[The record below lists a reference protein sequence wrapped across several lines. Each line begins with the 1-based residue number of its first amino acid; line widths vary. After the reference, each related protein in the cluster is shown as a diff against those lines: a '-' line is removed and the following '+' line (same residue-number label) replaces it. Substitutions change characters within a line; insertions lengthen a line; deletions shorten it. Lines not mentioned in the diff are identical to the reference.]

1 MILIFFRN
9 LFRDLRRQPLR
20 TSLTLSGVGWGTFAV
35 VLLLA
40 FGTAVS
46 RQNLIS
52 FRGVGQGFVLGFPTR
67 TTLPYRGLP
76 KGRPVRLTPEH
87 LALTGRKVPG
97 IKRMSFEFTA
107 SRPISFSREDVLNTV
122 RGVTVEYGDIR
133 NIIAG
138 RGRYLNDAD
147 ISQKRRVCVLGDTI
161 KDNLFHKEEAVGRT
175 IFIEGVPFTVV
186 GEMKKKIQTSNFGGQ
201 SDQHC
206 AFIPWTTYSAL
217 FGDKY
222 VSSFIFQ
229 PEDPAASKRLIR
241 LVREDLGNRAGF
253 SPDDK
258 DALFVWD
265 WTEFEK
271 SFTIFFLAFNIFLG
285 VIGSFTL
292 LVGGVGVA
300 SIMMVV
306 VEERT
311 KEIGIKLAVG
321 ARRRNIL
328 WQFFAESLAIVLFG
342 GGLGFLFA
350 ALVLRLIPVEKIR
363 DYVGDPRI
371 DPAVG
376 LVTISVLLAIG
387 IVSGLAPARRAASTN
402 PIEAL
407 RK

>member
-1 MILIFFRN
+1 MIFTFFRN

-35 VLLLA
+35 VILLA
-40 FGTAVS
+40 FGSSVS
-46 RQNLIS
+46 REALKS
-52 FRGVGQGFVLGFPTR
+52 FRGVGQGFVIAFPAS
-67 TTLPYRGLP
+67 TTLPYQGLP
-76 KGRPVRLTPEH
+76 KGRPVRLTPEQVI
-87 LALTGRKVPG
+87 LTGRKVPG
-97 IKRMSFEFTA
+97 IKRMAFEFTA
-107 SRPISFSREDVLNTV
+107 SRRIRFSREDVLNTV

-133 NIIAG
+133 NVIAG
-138 RGRYLNDAD
+138 KGRYLNETDMAN
-147 ISQKRRVCVLGDTI
+147 KRRVCVLGNTI
-161 KDNLFHKEEAVGRT
+161 TENLFHKEEAVGRT
-175 IFIEGVPFTVV
+175 VFIEGLPFTVV
-186 GEMKKKIQTSNFGGQ
+186 GVMKKKIQTSNFSGQ
-201 SDQHC
+201 FDEHC
-206 AFIPWTTYSAL
+206 VFIPWTTYSAL

-222 VSSFIFQ
+222 IGSVIFQ
-229 PEDPAASKRLIR
+229 PGNPVASKRIIR

-271 SFTIFFLAFNIFLG
+271 SFSIFFLAFNIFLG

-300 SIMMVV
+300 SIMLVV

-321 ARRRNIL
+321 AKRRNIL
-328 WQFFAESLAIVLFG
+328 RQFFAESLAIVLLG

-350 ALVLRLIPVEKIR
+350 ALVLRALPVEKIK
-363 DYVGDPRI
+363 DYVGIPQI
-371 DPAVG
+371 NPAVG
-376 LVTISVLLAIG
+376 TVTVLILLAIG

>member
-1 MILIFFRN
+1 M
-9 LFRDLRRQPLR
+9 
-20 TSLTLSGVGWGTFAV
+20 
-35 VLLLA
+35 
-40 FGTAVS
+40 
-46 RQNLIS
+46 
-52 FRGVGQGFVLGFPTR
+52 
-67 TTLPYRGLP
+67 
-76 KGRPVRLTPEH
+76 
-87 LALTGRKVPG
+87 
-97 IKRMSFEFTA
+97 
-107 SRPISFSREDVLNTV
+107 
-122 RGVTVEYGDIR
+122 
-133 NIIAG
+133 
-138 RGRYLNDAD
+138 
-147 ISQKRRVCVLGDTI
+147 
-161 KDNLFHKEEAVGRT
+161 
-175 IFIEGVPFTVV
+175 
-186 GEMKKKIQTSNFGGQ
+186 
-201 SDQHC
+201 
-206 AFIPWTTYSAL
+206 
-217 FGDKY
+217 
-222 VSSFIFQ
+222 IFQ
-229 PEDPAASKRLIR
+229 PANPAASKRIIR

-271 SFTIFFLAFNIFLG
+271 SFSIFFLAFNIFLG

-350 ALVLRLIPVEKIR
+350 ALVLRLIPVEKIK
-363 DYVGDPRI
+363 DYVGSPRI

-376 LVTISVLLAIG
+376 LVTIPVLLAIG

>member
-1 MILIFFRN
+1 MIFTFFRN

-40 FGTAVS
+40 FGSAVS
-46 RQNLIS
+46 RQNLKS
-52 FRGVGQGFVLGFPTR
+52 FRGVGQGFVIAFPVS
-67 TTLPYRGLP
+67 TTLPYKGLP
-76 KGRPVRLTPEH
+76 KGRRVRLTPEQII
-87 LALTGRKVPG
+87 LAGQKIAG

-107 SRPISFSREDVLNTV
+107 SRRIRYRREEVLNTV
-122 RGVTVEYGDIR
+122 RGVTMEYGDIR
-133 NIIAG
+133 NIIADK
-138 RGRYLNDAD
+138 GRYLNDTDMAL
-147 ISQKRRVCVLGDTI
+147 KRRVCVLGNTI
-161 KDNLFHKEEAVGRT
+161 TENLFHDADAVGQT
-175 IFIEGVPFTVV
+175 TFIEGIPFLVV
-186 GEMKKKIQTSNFGGQ
+186 GVMKKKIQTSNFSGQ
-201 SDQHC
+201 LDEHC

-222 VSSFIFQ
+222 IGSFIFQ
-229 PEDPAASKRLIR
+229 PENPAASKPLIR
-241 LVREDLGNRAGF
+241 LVREYLGNRAGF

-271 SFTIFFLAFNIFLG
+271 SFSIFFVAFNIFLG
-285 VIGSFTL
+285 LIGTFTL

-300 SIMMVV
+300 SIMLVV

-321 ARRRNIL
+321 AKRRHIL
-328 WQFFAESLAIVLFG
+328 WQFFAESLVIISIG
-342 GGLGFLFA
+342 GGFGFLFA
-350 ALVLRLIPVEKIR
+350 ALVLKAIPVEKIQE
-363 DYVGDPRI
+363 YVGVPYI
-371 DPAVG
+371 NPAVG
-376 LVTISVLLAIG
+376 VVTILILLAIG
-387 IVSGLAPARRAASTN
+387 IISGMMPARRAASTN

>member
-40 FGTAVS
+40 FGSAVS
-46 RQNLIS
+46 RQNMIS
-52 FRGVGQGFVLGFPTR
+52 FRGVGQGFVIGFPASTP
-67 TTLPYRGLP
+67 LPYRGLP
-76 KGRPVRLTPEH
+76 KGRQVRLTPEEVT
-87 LALTGRKVPG
+87 LTGRKISG
-97 IKRMSFEFTA
+97 IKRMAFEFTA
-107 SRPISFSREDVLNTV
+107 ARPIRYGREDVLNTV

-138 RGRYLNDAD
+138 QGRYLNDTDMA
-147 ISQKRRVCVLGDTI
+147 QKRRVCVLGNTI

-186 GEMKKKIQTSNFGGQ
+186 GEMKKKIQTSNFSGQ
-201 SDQHC
+201 FDEHC

-222 VSSFIFQ
+222 IGSLIFQ
-229 PEDPAASKRLIR
+229 PGNPAVSKRIIR
-241 LVREDLGNRAGF
+241 LVREDLGDRAGF

-271 SFTIFFLAFNIFLG
+271 SFSIFFLAFNIFLG

-306 VEERT
+306 VE
-311 KEIGIKLAVG
+311 
-321 ARRRNIL
+321 
-328 WQFFAESLAIVLFG
+328 
-342 GGLGFLFA
+342 
-350 ALVLRLIPVEKIR
+350 
-363 DYVGDPRI
+363 
-371 DPAVG
+371 
-376 LVTISVLLAIG
+376 
-387 IVSGLAPARRAASTN
+387 
-402 PIEAL
+402 
-407 RK
+407 

>member
-1 MILIFFRN
+1 MILTFIRN

-40 FGTAVS
+40 FGAAVG
-46 RQNLIS
+46 RQSMAS
-52 FRGVGQGFVLGFPTR
+52 FRGVGQGFVIAFPAS
-67 TTLPYRGLP
+67 TTLPYQGIP
-76 KGRPVRLTPEH
+76 KGRRVRLTPEQVI
-87 LALTGRKVPG
+87 LAGARVPG
-97 IKRMSFEFTA
+97 IKRMTFEFNAT
-107 SRPISFSREDVLNTV
+107 RPIRYGREDVLNTV
-122 RGVTVEYGDIR
+122 RGVTVNYADVR
-133 NIIAG
+133 NIIPG
-138 RGRYLNDAD
+138 EGRYLNDAD
-147 ISQKRRVCVLGDTI
+147 ISQKRRVCLIGNTI
-161 KDNLFHKEEAVGRT
+161 KENLFHKEEAVGRT
-175 IFIEGVPFTVV
+175 IFIEGVPFLVV
-186 GEMKKKIQTSNFGGQ
+186 GVMKKKIQTSNFSGQ
-201 SDQHC
+201 RDEHC

-222 VSSFIFQ
+222 VGNFIFQ
-229 PEDPAASKRLIR
+229 PEDPAASKRITR
-241 LVREDLGNRAGF
+241 LVREDLGRRGGF

-265 WTEFEK
+265 WSEVER
-271 SFTIFFLAFNIFLG
+271 SFTVFFLAFNIFLG

-300 SIMMVV
+300 SIMLVV

-321 ARRRNIL
+321 ARRRHIL
-328 WQFFAESLAIVLFG
+328 WQFFAESLSIVVLG
-342 GGLGFLFA
+342 GGLGFLLA
-350 ALVLRLIPVEKIR
+350 ALVLRGLPIEKIK
-363 DYVGDPRI
+363 DYVGIPEI
-371 DPAVG
+371 NPAVG
-376 LVTISVLLAIG
+376 VATIAILLAIG

>member
-1 MILIFFRN
+1 VILIFFRN

-40 FGTAVS
+40 FGSAVS
-46 RQNLIS
+46 RQNIKS
-52 FRGVGQGFVLGFPTR
+52 FRGVGQGFVIAFPAS
-67 TTLPYRGLP
+67 TTLAYHGLP
-76 KGRPVRLTPEH
+76 KGRPVRLTPEQVI
-87 LALTGRKVPG
+87 LTGRKVPG
-97 IKRMSFEFTA
+97 IKRMAFEFTA
-107 SRPISFSREDVLNTV
+107 TRPIRYGREDVLNTV
-122 RGVTVEYGDIR
+122 RGATVEYGDIR

-138 RGRYLNDAD
+138 EGRYINDTD
-147 ISQKRRVCVLGDTI
+147 IVQKRRVCLIGNTI

-175 IFIEGVPFTVV
+175 LFIEGVPFTVV
-186 GEMKKKIQTSNFGGQ
+186 GVMKKKIQTSNFSGQ
-201 SDQHC
+201 RDEHC
-206 AFIPWTTYSAL
+206 AVIPWTTYSAL

-222 VSSFIFQ
+222 IGSMIFQ
-229 PEDPAASKRLIR
+229 PANPAASKRITR

-271 SFTIFFLAFNIFLG
+271 SFSIFFLAFNVFLG

-321 ARRRNIL
+321 ARRRYIL
-328 WQFFAESLAIVLFG
+328 WQFFAESLTIVLFG

-350 ALVLRLIPVEKIR
+350 VLVLRVIPVEKIK
-363 DYVGDPRI
+363 DYVGIPEI
-371 DPAVG
+371 NPAVG
-376 LVTISVLLAIG
+376 VATILILLVIG
-387 IVSGLAPARRAASTN
+387 IVSGMAPARRAASTN